1 MKHKKSLIIILLCI
15 ALISI
20 PISFAVDVQ
29 GDTQSDIQRDI
40 QLNQEND
47 LYINDNLEESLD
59 DEILVDDN
67 HLDDDENN
75 LYENI
80 LNSNDETSQYEVSSS
95 QNADDFSSDSDTYSN
110 QYNNDLPDVDTS
122 FAEIEI
128 ICTDENTIFVN
139 RSYSGADENG
149 SQLKP
154 YKSLGTAFDKF
165 NKNAAYKNIFLAEG
179 TYSISSVISVSK
191 SLNLIGQNTLNTV
204 IDGLQTNQIFR
215 ISNSKTLVNMINLTL
230 ANGLN
235 HEGGA
240 IYISQSSL
248 NLINVYLKNNHAI
261 KRYENRQGQGGAIF
275 NDKGFVKIFNST
287 FVKNYIDGKGSKYGG
302 AIFNNFGELS
312 IFNSTFVNNSI
323 TGDWGSGGAI
333 YNLNG
338 FLTVVNSSILN
349 TTITPTYHSLGGA
362 ICIWNGRNNYIIN
375 STISGNRINGD
386 YVFGS
391 AIANKGV
398 LLEIIDSNITNNYAN
413 GNSVKNSTVYN
424 MNGIYR
430 YQNSIFSNNGI
441 KNVSSNLLLCLEDQL
456 ILSNA
461 FGIDSFGELPSN
473 YDLRDEGL
481 VTSVKNQNGGTYADN
496 CWAFAMY
503 AALESYLLKYEN
515 IAYDLSENHMKN
527 AMYENGE
534 YGVDWAKGG
543 NHLMAF
549 AYLLR
554 GSGPVNEAQDPYNTS
569 SIDPIA
575 KTLSILKYVT
585 GFKYIPLKLNYL
597 DNNQL
602 KYAILTYGA
611 LYTSVDSNHFKPN
624 GTSYSNISSQNAHAV
639 AIVGWDDNYSASNFA
654 VRPPGDGAWIIKNS
668 WGSSSGQEG
677 YYYVSYYDSTF
688 PGVTDQFAA
697 IAISSVDNLSEYR
710 SIYQYDPLGN
720 SYESIGYNSNVA
732 WFANQFTAVTANP
745 LKAFG
750 LYTFGSSSYMVNITV
765 NGISKLVQTGNLT
778 GAGYHTVKLNSLVG
792 LLKGDVFKITVKLN
806 TPDSLFPIAIESD
819 RGSDYSSRVT
829 SELKQSFISPNG
841 INWYDIA
848 QDTTVCK
855 FYEDLNRIQLLQTN
869 VCLKAYTEYADDLS
883 IDIKSN
889 STIYTKGDLISLNIT
904 ITNYG
909 EPSGKVNLN
918 YVLDNRVSILSAYV
932 SKGLYNQSTKIWTI
946 DNLVKGQKE
955 TLRLLLRF
963 NENISTIKVSVYAR
977 SSAIS
982 SVNTVSKS
990 FSIKCAKRPTKI
1002 ISTNLST
1009 KTVVASIDGKTGKY
1023 LKITLKDDLG
1033 HILAG
1038 KKIAFKV
1045 NNKTYYRTT
1054 NKKGVASLQINLA
1067 KAGTYKVKI
1076 TFSGNN
1082 KLAKS
1087 TKTVKVYVKKQS
1099 LKLKVKNKK
1108 YKLKSKKKYLTAV
1121 LTNSKG
1127 KYIKGKKITFIVN
1140 GKKYSVKT
1148 NKKGLAKVK
1157 VSLNRRKTFKFTV
1170 KFAGDKSYKAV
1181 NKKAKVKI
1189 R

>member
-47 LYINDNLEESLD
+47 LYINDNLEESLDDEILVDDNHLD

-128 ICTDENTIFVN
+128 LCTDENTIFVN

-154 YKSLGTAFDKF
+154 YKSLETAFNKF
-165 NKNAAYKNIFLAEG
+165 NRNAAYKNIFLAEG

-230 ANGLN
+230 ANGIN

-362 ICIWNGRNNYIIN
+362 ICIWNGRNTYIIN
-375 STISGNRINGD
+375 STISGNRINGE

-398 LLEIIDSNITNNYAN
+398 LLEIIDSNIINNYAN

-527 AMYENGE
+527 AMYETRAQNG
-534 YGVDWAKGG
+534 
-543 NHLMAF
+543 
-549 AYLLR
+549 R
-554 GSGPVNEAQDPYNTS
+554 
-569 SIDPIA
+569 
-575 KTLSILKYVT
+575 
-585 GFKYIPLKLNYL
+585 
-597 DNNQL
+597 
-602 KYAILTYGA
+602 
-611 LYTSVDSNHFKPN
+611 
-624 GTSYSNISSQNAHAV
+624 
-639 AIVGWDDNYSASNFA
+639 
-654 VRPPGDGAWIIKNS
+654 
-668 WGSSSGQEG
+668 
-677 YYYVSYYDSTF
+677 
-688 PGVTDQFAA
+688 
-697 IAISSVDNLSEYR
+697 
-710 SIYQYDPLGN
+710 
-720 SYESIGYNSNVA
+720 
-732 WFANQFTAVTANP
+732 
-745 LKAFG
+745 
-750 LYTFGSSSYMVNITV
+750 
-765 NGISKLVQTGNLT
+765 
-778 GAGYHTVKLNSLVG
+778 LNSMV
-792 LLKGDVFKITVKLN
+792 
-806 TPDSLFPIAIESD
+806 
-819 RGSDYSSRVT
+819 
-829 SELKQSFISPNG
+829 
-841 INWYDIA
+841 
-848 QDTTVCK
+848 
-855 FYEDLNRIQLLQTN
+855 
-869 VCLKAYTEYADDLS
+869 
-883 IDIKSN
+883 
-889 STIYTKGDLISLNIT
+889 
-904 ITNYG
+904 
-909 EPSGKVNLN
+909 
-918 YVLDNRVSILSAYV
+918 
-932 SKGLYNQSTKIWTI
+932 
-946 DNLVKGQKE
+946 
-955 TLRLLLRF
+955 
-963 NENISTIKVSVYAR
+963 
-977 SSAIS
+977 
-982 SVNTVSKS
+982 
-990 FSIKCAKRPTKI
+990 
-1002 ISTNLST
+1002 
-1009 KTVVASIDGKTGKY
+1009 
-1023 LKITLKDDLG
+1023 
-1033 HILAG
+1033 
-1038 KKIAFKV
+1038 
-1045 NNKTYYRTT
+1045 
-1054 NKKGVASLQINLA
+1054 
-1067 KAGTYKVKI
+1067 
-1076 TFSGNN
+1076 
-1082 KLAKS
+1082 
-1087 TKTVKVYVKKQS
+1087 
-1099 LKLKVKNKK
+1099 
-1108 YKLKSKKKYLTAV
+1108 
-1121 LTNSKG
+1121 
-1127 KYIKGKKITFIVN
+1127 
-1140 GKKYSVKT
+1140 
-1148 NKKGLAKVK
+1148 
-1157 VSLNRRKTFKFTV
+1157 
-1170 KFAGDKSYKAV
+1170 
-1181 NKKAKVKI
+1181 
-1189 R
+1189 